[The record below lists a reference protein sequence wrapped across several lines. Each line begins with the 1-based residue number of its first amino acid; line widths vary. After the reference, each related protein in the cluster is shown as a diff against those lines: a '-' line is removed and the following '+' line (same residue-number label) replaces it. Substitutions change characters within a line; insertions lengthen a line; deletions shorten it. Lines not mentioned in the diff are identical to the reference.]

1 MKHVSS
7 YLQGAINLLMA
18 VYKKEFRS
26 LDGYLTDG
34 CKVLILTLILDLGM
48 RVRFGRKLAKLTGKV
63 WFGFW
68 LVR

>member
-34 CKVLILTLILDLGM
+34 CKVLILTLILDFGM
-48 RVRFGRKLAKLTGKV
+48 PVRFGRKLAKLTRKV
-63 WFGFW
+63 WFGI
-68 LVR
+68 LV